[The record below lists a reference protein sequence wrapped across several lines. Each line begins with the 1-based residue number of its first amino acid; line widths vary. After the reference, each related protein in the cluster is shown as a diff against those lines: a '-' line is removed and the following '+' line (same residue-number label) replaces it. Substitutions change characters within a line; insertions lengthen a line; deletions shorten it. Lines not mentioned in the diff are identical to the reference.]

1 MNARAVESY
10 SLAFC
15 IPAVVDTAKVENPW
29 FYLSVSPDGRSILYS
44 QNDQA
49 DNDVM
54 FVQLFQ

>member
-15 IPAVVDTAKVENPW
+15 IPAVVDTAKVEDPW
-29 FYLSVSPDGRSILYS
+29 FYLSVSPDGRSILYA

-49 DNDVM
+49 NDDVM
-54 FVQLFQ
+54 LVEYFE